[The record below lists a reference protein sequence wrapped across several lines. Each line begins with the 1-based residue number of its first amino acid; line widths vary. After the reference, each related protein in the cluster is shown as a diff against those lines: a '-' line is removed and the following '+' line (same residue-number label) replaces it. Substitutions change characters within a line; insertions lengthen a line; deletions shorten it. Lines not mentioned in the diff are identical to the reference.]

1 MTQIYAKFKLE
12 GKESEM
18 TVSYLPVYEFMRLDT
33 KQFQHSPTHV
43 GVVPYRDGRLYV
55 IDADVIVEE
64 YGVFQVYMNS
74 EDLAA
79 DSMEE
84 MESLNAQNRAYTIE
98 IY

>member
-1 MTQIYAKFKLE
+1 MNQIYAKFKLDGE
-12 GKESEM
+12 GEEIIL
-18 TVSYLPVYEFMRLDT
+18 SYLPVYEFMRLNT
-33 KQFQHSPTHV
+33 KEFSRSPTHV